1 MRLDRERKLVST
13 LPDTPGKAATL
24 ARARQLTDFRW
35 TPVRDVPTYTK
46 QEGKT
51 VLPAGKEVVGMPY
64 SSAEPN
70 DKFIWENV
78 SMHALLSAM
87 ANPDSALY
95 QKDIGGHRN
104 SWAYFGVVCNG
115 LARYAMGIRR
125 RYTTKRWLDVPGN
138 RMVAEDG
145 KFTVDQ
151 IRICDSLFAY
161 GKGRNHV
168 AMITD
173 LLRDEDGVIRRVEV
187 SEAVRPVCKR
197 ASYDVEEFYE
207 KYKLFALCRNDFID
221 SAPPVDPEDQAE
233 LARGV
238 QKDLPPIA
246 VDYGDKSNYLL
257 GEETL
262 ISVFAPG
269 EHTVELLCA
278 GEVIERVPLAG
289 YGKITRKLAPG
300 YYTARLA
307 DTGDSTQFCVCQPQI
322 DYTVS
327 DGKVTVTARS
337 DDPDS
342 RILYMDFREAPAKE
356 CFDAEGKPYTHFAS
370 AYGPLVKIEE
380 LSAQEIA
387 SGVFTRA
394 IPAGAGSFK
403 VYFEN
408 RYGVWTR
415 PILEL

>member
-1 MRLDRERKLVST
+1 MEQERKLVST
-13 LPDTPGKAATL
+13 LPDSPGKAAVIT
-24 ARARQLTDFRW
+24 RARQLTDFRW
-35 TPVRDVPTYTK
+35 TPVRDVPTFTK
-46 QEGKT
+46 EAGKT
-51 VLPAGKEVVGMPY
+51 TFPAGKEVLGMPY

-78 SMHALLSAM
+78 SMYTLLSAM

-104 SWAYFGVVCNG
+104 SWTYYGFVCNG
-115 LARYAMGIRR
+115 LARYAMGLRR
-125 RYTTKRWLDVPGN
+125 RYTTKHWLDVPGN

-145 KFTVDQ
+145 KYTVDQ

-168 AMITD
+168 ALITD

-187 SEAVRPVCKR
+187 SEAVRPACKR
-197 ASYDVEEFYE
+197 ADYSVEEFYE

-221 SAPPVDPEDQAE
+221 SAPQPDPEDQAVLE
-233 LARGV
+233 RGMP
-238 QKDLPPIA
+238 KELPPIV
-246 VDYGDKSNYLL
+246 VDYGDKSNYLS

-269 EHTVELLCA
+269 EHTVEIVRA
-278 GEVIERVPLAG
+278 GEVIERVPIAAG
-289 YGKITRKLAPG
+289 GKLARKFPRG

-307 DTGDSTQFCVCQPQI
+307 DTGDETQFCVCEPQI
-322 DYTVS
+322 DFTVS

-337 DDPDS
+337 GDPDS
-342 RILYMDFREAPAKE
+342 PILYMDFREAPAKQAL
-356 CFDAEGKPYTHFAS
+356 DAQGKPYGHVAG
-370 AYGPLVKIEE
+370 AYGPLVSLEE
-380 LSAQEIA
+380 LTPEEIA
-387 SGVFTRA
+387 SGTFTRP
-394 IPAGAGSFK
+394 IPEGAGSFK

-415 PILEL
+415 PILTL